1 MPTYEYKCKACEH
14 GFETVQRM
22 VDEPL
27 KKCPECGKEELS
39 KVISASGFQLK
50 GTGWY
55 ETDFKTK

>member
-1 MPTYEYKCKACEH
+1 MPTYEYKCKDCKH
-14 GFETVQRM
+14 NFEVVQRM

-27 KKCPECGKEELS
+27 KECPECKKEELQ

-55 ETDFKTK
+55 ETDFKNK